1 MNFSRFQKPSRY
13 IDSEFN
19 ARKKQGPFDIRIAL
33 TFPDTYEVGMSHL
46 GLRILYDIINN
57 LPFATAERAFAP
69 WTDLRD
75 HLKKNGIPLCSLETR
90 RPLGEFDIIG
100 FSLQYELSYTTV
112 LDMLD
117 LAGLPLKAI
126 DRIQSKKSMPLIVAG
141 GPSTVNPAPM
151 TPFIDVFLIGDGE
164 EAVVE
169 LMETVRRWKTAGGS
183 KEDLLRGISQIEGFY
198 VPIVHGKSARIKR
211 RFIADLDATP
221 FP

>member
-46 GLRILYDIINN
+46 GLRILYHIINN

-90 RPLGEFDIIG
+90 RPLGEFDIIETHHG
-100 FSLQYELSYTTV
+100 NIARHLHSMLS
-112 LDMLD
+112 
-117 LAGLPLKAI
+117 
-126 DRIQSKKSMPLIVAG
+126 
-141 GPSTVNPAPM
+141 
-151 TPFIDVFLIGDGE
+151 
-164 EAVVE
+164 
-169 LMETVRRWKTAGGS
+169 
-183 KEDLLRGISQIEGFY
+183 
-198 VPIVHGKSARIKR
+198 KSAHRADGLD
-211 RFIADLDATP
+211 IARNKNSSRQG
-221 FP
+221 